1 MVEVSRELVERAR
14 SGDSEARESLVESQL
29 GALRAF
35 VRLRLGESLRRRET
49 SLDLVQ
55 SVVREAL
62 EDLGRFEY
70 RGETSFRQ
78 WLLRRAESKI
88 RDRARFWGRDRRARD
103 REISTEVLEG
113 ETGDSQELA
122 HELATF
128 FTPSR
133 HAAAREE
140 LERVERAF
148 LSLPEDWRRVI
159 LMARVLGLSHEE
171 IGGELGRSALATRT
185 LLCRALARLTTLS
198 ERPPDE

>member
-1 MVEVSRELVERAR
+1 MQPGTLVEAH
-14 SGDSEARESLVESQL
+14 L

-35 VRLRLGESLRRRET
+35 VRLRLGESLRQRET

-62 EDLGRFEY
+62 EDLKGFEY

-88 RDRARFWGRDRRARD
+88 RDRARFWRRDRRAAE
-103 REISTEVLEG
+103 REVSGDGTGHDGG
-113 ETGDSQELA
+113 EADDLGQQ
-122 HELATF
+122 LATF

-171 IGGELGRSALATRT
+171 IGVELGRTPLATRT
-185 LLCRALARLTTLS
+185 LLCRALARLTTLL
-198 ERPPDE
+198 EQA